1 MSKTTRLT
9 QQDLQIYPSQRMT
22 DTPDG
27 GGRMV
32 GQPLKGED
40 NEIFP
45 IVSDV
50 DRTMGSFDARL
61 LYPAVLRDDKEP
73 LYGGHFIISEPPK
86 ADNVSYLAFKARNY
100 GETRQDIMP
109 RIEAYSVPTIEGRM
123 TMMGKH
129 LAGVRLIQAY
139 QRIEAPLP
147 KVGERYCLQFE
158 DKSNAQTVFRYEYFR
173 IADLSHEVRTFEVPM
188 PNGDVREIQRRVLKM
203 EITNPL
209 ANDYEG
215 VKYPQEGYAQTAVRI
230 LETQVADSAAYYGVK
245 PVKTEL
251 KRGDL
256 TVAVKE
262 IYEKLVPTATAET
275 PYADRYPV
283 IGGEWVPAAPE
294 SAVYGLSG
302 AAYPND
308 TLYLPH
314 GVLPGSVKIDGYRD
328 NGLGRLSGSGGAS
341 LSVDYE
347 RGMIQGVRGIYGL
360 NVTAVPAAKVSN
372 ARHTAYIEIKDG
384 NQGTAWAP
392 LLQPAPAPG
401 SLTVSYMSLGVWY
414 GLSDAGD
421 YILRAEDGTAAGTVS
436 DTGSA
441 VLTLPALPDVGSRI
455 VLQWGDASNYRTFDA
470 QASGKTPVV
479 RQVSGSA
486 LVPSAPAGYI
496 KPGSLRLSW
505 NGKTAQDDKGR
516 LKGQAQGY
524 VDYMRG
530 AAVVTGGLEA
540 APVTVSYQ
548 AYTGKEVAA
557 AINDVGAAAL
567 DTRIGKTAPGSL
579 QLALLYRASA
589 AAGTARWVKAEYNNL
604 SVGGNILAR
613 EKHDVKILADSA
625 KYQGQTL
632 IRLTDDGNG
641 GLLLPDGTKLNGASI
656 DYADGHIVIPDAK
669 TAGIPIRITL
679 KTGETATVAP
689 GASVTDY
696 DGGTSYLLTERT
708 VTGVSVF
715 IEQAAASRIA
725 DTAVRTVSVTETP
738 SNLSASIY
746 NGTQGGAP
754 VFNTWTF
761 EIGGVKIIE
770 RNGTLYRNWDY
781 AKGTGEAVGR
791 LTDGGEITF
800 TAENLDFAALK
811 ITAGILAKNTERV
824 YAYAGRTEAAP
835 VKPESFTVYAV
846 ANGQTVSG
854 RADADGHITGGITG
868 SIHYETGFYQI
879 AASDGLIAE
888 TLRYNAVTQDHI
900 PLDSS
905 IIGIDSVRLPAD
917 GRVPVFRKGDMV
929 VIGNRLKQDLG
940 QTFTGGQT
948 IALARQNLD
957 RACLLDAQGKHVS
970 AEKYSIDLAAGKL
983 TFAEP
988 LSLAGHTL
996 PLTAVLAWEEENRIT
1011 AADVSGRLKLQT
1023 PLTRDYPKESTYVSS
1038 ALVGGDLLVRAT
1050 EPFAQK
1056 TWDGVWAEGVRGDP
1070 ILARLNTANYPMA
1083 LKSNGAV
1090 TERWLIRFT
1099 GENTYQLYGETLGL
1113 VVQGDTVT
1121 DLAPPNPATG
1131 KPYFTLPAAAFG
1143 GGWSAGN
1150 CIRFNTY
1157 GTPMPVWILRSVQPS
1172 AARQTEKD
1180 GFTACLRGNTV
1191 AE

>member
-73 LYGGHFIISEPPK
+73 LYGGHFIISEPPR

-123 TMMGKH
+123 TLMGKH

-139 QRIEAPLP
+139 QRVEAPLP

-158 DKSNAQTVFRYEYFR
+158 DKSNAQTAYRYEYFR
-173 IADLSHEVRTFEVPM
+173 IADLSHEVRTFEVPT
-188 PNGDVREIQRRVLKM
+188 PNGEVREIQRRVLKM

-215 VKYPQEGYAQTAVRI
+215 VKYPQEGYAQTATRI

-256 TVAVKE
+256 TVSVKE

-283 IGGEWVPAAPE
+283 VGGEWVPSAPE

-302 AAYPND
+302 TAYPND

-347 RGMIQGVRGIYGL
+347 RGMIQGVRGIYDL

-505 NGKTAQDDKGR
+505 AGKTAQDDKGR
-516 LKGQAQGY
+516 LQGQAQGR

-557 AINDVGAAAL
+557 AINDTGAAAL

-604 SVGGNILAR
+604 SVGGNILTR

-696 DGGTSYLLTERT
+696 DGGTSYLLTECT

-754 VFNTWTF
+754 V
-761 EIGGVKIIE
+761 IG
-770 RNGTLYRNWDY
+770 RRRC
-781 AKGTGEAVGR
+781 AKCRSR
-791 LTDGGEITF
+791 L
-800 TAENLDFAALK
+800 
-811 ITAGILAKNTERV
+811 
-824 YAYAGRTEAAP
+824 
-835 VKPESFTVYAV
+835 
-846 ANGQTVSG
+846 
-854 RADADGHITGGITG
+854 
-868 SIHYETGFYQI
+868 
-879 AASDGLIAE
+879 
-888 TLRYNAVTQDHI
+888 
-900 PLDSS
+900 
-905 IIGIDSVRLPAD
+905 LP
-917 GRVPVFRKGDMV
+917 
-929 VIGNRLKQDLG
+929 
-940 QTFTGGQT
+940 
-948 IALARQNLD
+948 
-957 RACLLDAQGKHVS
+957 
-970 AEKYSIDLAAGKL
+970 
-983 TFAEP
+983 
-988 LSLAGHTL
+988 
-996 PLTAVLAWEEENRIT
+996 
-1011 AADVSGRLKLQT
+1011 
-1023 PLTRDYPKESTYVSS
+1023 
-1038 ALVGGDLLVRAT
+1038 
-1050 EPFAQK
+1050 
-1056 TWDGVWAEGVRGDP
+1056 
-1070 ILARLNTANYPMA
+1070 
-1083 LKSNGAV
+1083 
-1090 TERWLIRFT
+1090 
-1099 GENTYQLYGETLGL
+1099 
-1113 VVQGDTVT
+1113 
-1121 DLAPPNPATG
+1121 
-1131 KPYFTLPAAAFG
+1131 
-1143 GGWSAGN
+1143 
-1150 CIRFNTY
+1150 
-1157 GTPMPVWILRSVQPS
+1157 
-1172 AARQTEKD
+1172 
-1180 GFTACLRGNTV
+1180 
-1191 AE
+1191 

>member
-73 LYGGHFIISEPPK
+73 LYGGHFIISEPPR

-123 TMMGKH
+123 TLMGKH

-158 DKSNAQTVFRYEYFR
+158 DKSNAQTTYRYEYFR

-188 PNGDVREIQRRVLKM
+188 PNGDVREIQRRVVKM

-256 TVAVKE
+256 TVSVKE

-302 AAYPND
+302 TAYPND

-505 NGKTAQDDKGR
+505 NGKTAQDNKGR

-557 AINDVGAAAL
+557 VINDTGAAAL

-708 VTGVSVF
+708 VTGVSVY

-738 SNLSASIY
+738 SNLSVSIY

-754 VFNTWTF
+754 VFNTWAF

-781 AKGTGEAVGR
+781 AKGAGEAVGR

-800 TAENLDFAALK
+800 TAENLDF
-811 ITAGILAKNTERV
+811 
-824 YAYAGRTEAAP
+824 
-835 VKPESFTVYAV
+835 VKP
-846 ANGQTVSG
+846 
-854 RADADGHITGGITG
+854 RAI
-868 SIHYETGFYQI
+868 
-879 AASDGLIAE
+879 
-888 TLRYNAVTQDHI
+888 NI
-900 PLDSS
+900 PTS
-905 IIGIDSVRLPAD
+905 
-917 GRVPVFRKGDMV
+917 
-929 VIGNRLKQDLG
+929 
-940 QTFTGGQT
+940 
-948 IALARQNLD
+948 AR
-957 RACLLDAQGKHVS
+957 
-970 AEKYSIDLAAGKL
+970 
-983 TFAEP
+983 
-988 LSLAGHTL
+988 
-996 PLTAVLAWEEENRIT
+996 
-1011 AADVSGRLKLQT
+1011 
-1023 PLTRDYPKESTYVSS
+1023 
-1038 ALVGGDLLVRAT
+1038 
-1050 EPFAQK
+1050 
-1056 TWDGVWAEGVRGDP
+1056 
-1070 ILARLNTANYPMA
+1070 
-1083 LKSNGAV
+1083 
-1090 TERWLIRFT
+1090 
-1099 GENTYQLYGETLGL
+1099 
-1113 VVQGDTVT
+1113 
-1121 DLAPPNPATG
+1121 
-1131 KPYFTLPAAAFG
+1131 
-1143 GGWSAGN
+1143 
-1150 CIRFNTY
+1150 
-1157 GTPMPVWILRSVQPS
+1157 
-1172 AARQTEKD
+1172 
-1180 GFTACLRGNTV
+1180 
-1191 AE
+1191 

>member
-158 DKSNAQTVFRYEYFR
+158 DKSNAQTAYRYEYFR
-173 IADLSHEVRTFEVPM
+173 IADLSNEVRTFEVPM

-215 VKYPQEGYAQTAVRI
+215 VKYPQEGYAQTATRI
-230 LETQVADSAAYYGVK
+230 LETQVADSATYYGVK

-256 TVAVKE
+256 TVAVEE

-283 IGGEWVPAAPE
+283 VGGEWVPSAPE
-294 SAVYGLSG
+294 SAVYGLDG
-302 AAYPND
+302 ATYPND

-516 LKGQAQGY
+516 LKGQAQGR

-557 AINDVGAAAL
+557 AINDTGAAAL

-641 GLLLPDGTKLNGASI
+641 GLLR
-656 DYADGHIVIPDAK
+656 H
-669 TAGIPIRITL
+669 
-679 KTGETATVAP
+679 
-689 GASVTDY
+689 
-696 DGGTSYLLTERT
+696 GGR
-708 VTGVSVF
+708 
-715 IEQAAASRIA
+715 
-725 DTAVRTVSVTETP
+725 
-738 SNLSASIY
+738 
-746 NGTQGGAP
+746 
-754 VFNTWTF
+754 
-761 EIGGVKIIE
+761 
-770 RNGTLYRNWDY
+770 
-781 AKGTGEAVGR
+781 
-791 LTDGGEITF
+791 
-800 TAENLDFAALK
+800 
-811 ITAGILAKNTERV
+811 
-824 YAYAGRTEAAP
+824 
-835 VKPESFTVYAV
+835 
-846 ANGQTVSG
+846 
-854 RADADGHITGGITG
+854 
-868 SIHYETGFYQI
+868 
-879 AASDGLIAE
+879 
-888 TLRYNAVTQDHI
+888 
-900 PLDSS
+900 
-905 IIGIDSVRLPAD
+905 
-917 GRVPVFRKGDMV
+917 
-929 VIGNRLKQDLG
+929 
-940 QTFTGGQT
+940 
-948 IALARQNLD
+948 
-957 RACLLDAQGKHVS
+957 
-970 AEKYSIDLAAGKL
+970 
-983 TFAEP
+983 
-988 LSLAGHTL
+988 
-996 PLTAVLAWEEENRIT
+996 
-1011 AADVSGRLKLQT
+1011 
-1023 PLTRDYPKESTYVSS
+1023 
-1038 ALVGGDLLVRAT
+1038 
-1050 EPFAQK
+1050 
-1056 TWDGVWAEGVRGDP
+1056 
-1070 ILARLNTANYPMA
+1070 
-1083 LKSNGAV
+1083 
-1090 TERWLIRFT
+1090 
-1099 GENTYQLYGETLGL
+1099 
-1113 VVQGDTVT
+1113 
-1121 DLAPPNPATG
+1121 
-1131 KPYFTLPAAAFG
+1131 
-1143 GGWSAGN
+1143 
-1150 CIRFNTY
+1150 
-1157 GTPMPVWILRSVQPS
+1157 
-1172 AARQTEKD
+1172 
-1180 GFTACLRGNTV
+1180 
-1191 AE
+1191 

>member
-73 LYGGHFIISEPPK
+73 LYGGHFIISEPPR

-158 DKSNAQTVFRYEYFR
+158 DKSNAQTAYRYEYFR

-283 IGGEWVPAAPE
+283 IGG
-294 SAVYGLSG
+294 
-302 AAYPND
+302 
-308 TLYLPH
+308 
-314 GVLPGSVKIDGYRD
+314 
-328 NGLGRLSGSGGAS
+328 AS

-421 YILRAEDGTAAGTVS
+421 YILRTEDGTAAGTVS

-486 LVPSAPAGYI
+486 LVPSVPAGYI

-505 NGKTAQDDKGR
+505 AGKTAQDDKGR
-516 LKGQAQGY
+516 LKGQAQGR

-557 AINDVGAAAL
+557 AINDTGAAAL

-708 VTGVSVF
+708 VTGVSVY

-754 VFNTWTF
+754 VFNTWAF

-781 AKGTGEAVGR
+781 AKGAGEAVGR
-791 LTDGGEITF
+791 LTEGGEITF

-948 IALARQNLD
+948 VALARQNLD
-957 RACLLDAQGKHVS
+957 RACLLDAQGRHVS

-1023 PLTRDYPKESTYVSS
+1023 PLTRDYPQEGTYVSS

-1056 TWDGVWAEGVRGDP
+1056 TWDGVWAEAVRGDP
-1070 ILARLNTANYPMA
+1070 VLARLNTANYPMA

-1099 GENTYQLYGETLGL
+1099 GESTYQLYGETLGL
-1113 VVQGDTVT
+1113 VVQGDIVT

-1131 KPYFTLPAAAFG
+1131 KPYFTLPSAAFG

-1150 CIRFNTY
+1150 CIRFDTY

-1172 AARQTEKD
+1172 AERQTEKD

>member
-73 LYGGHFIISEPPK
+73 LYGGHFIISEPPR

-158 DKSNAQTVFRYEYFR
+158 DKSNAQTAYRYEYFR

-283 IGGEWVPAAPE
+283 IGG
-294 SAVYGLSG
+294 
-302 AAYPND
+302 
-308 TLYLPH
+308 
-314 GVLPGSVKIDGYRD
+314 
-328 NGLGRLSGSGGAS
+328 AS

-421 YILRAEDGTAAGTVS
+421 YILRTEDGTAAGTVS

-486 LVPSAPAGYI
+486 LVPSVPAGYI

-505 NGKTAQDDKGR
+505 AGKTAQDDKGR
-516 LKGQAQGY
+516 LKGQAQGR

-557 AINDVGAAAL
+557 AINDTGAAAL

-708 VTGVSVF
+708 VTGVSVY

-754 VFNTWTF
+754 VFNTWAF

-781 AKGTGEAVGR
+781 AKGAGEAVGR
-791 LTDGGEITF
+791 LTEGGEITF

-948 IALARQNLD
+948 VALARQKLD
-957 RACLLDAQGKHVS
+957 RACLLDAQGRHVS

-1023 PLTRDYPKESTYVSS
+1023 PLTRDYPQEGTYVSS

-1056 TWDGVWAEGVRGDP
+1056 TWDGVWAEAVRGDP
-1070 ILARLNTANYPMA
+1070 VLARLNTANYPMA

-1099 GENTYQLYGETLGL
+1099 GESTYQLYGETLGL
-1113 VVQGDTVT
+1113 VVQGDIVT

-1131 KPYFTLPAAAFG
+1131 KPYFTLPSAAFG

-1150 CIRFNTY
+1150 CIRFDTY

-1172 AARQTEKD
+1172 AERQTEND

>member
-73 LYGGHFIISEPPK
+73 LYGGHFIISEPPR

-158 DKSNAQTVFRYEYFR
+158 DKSNAQTAYRYEYFR

-251 KRGDL
+251 KQGDL
-256 TVAVKE
+256 TVSVKE

-283 IGGEWVPAAPE
+283 I
-294 SAVYGLSG
+294 
-302 AAYPND
+302 
-308 TLYLPH
+308 
-314 GVLPGSVKIDGYRD
+314 
-328 NGLGRLSGSGGAS
+328 GGAS

-421 YILRAEDGTAAGTVS
+421 YILRTEDGTAAGTVS

-486 LVPSAPAGYI
+486 LVPSVPAGYI

-505 NGKTAQDDKGR
+505 AGKTAQDDKGR
-516 LKGQAQGY
+516 LKGQAQGR

-557 AINDVGAAAL
+557 VINDTGAAAL

-708 VTGVSVF
+708 VTGVSVY

-754 VFNTWTF
+754 VFNTWAF

-781 AKGTGEAVGR
+781 AKGAGEAVGR
-791 LTDGGEITF
+791 LTEGGEITF

-917 GRVPVFRKGDMV
+917 GRVPVFRKGDMI

-948 IALARQNLD
+948 VALARQNLD
-957 RACLLDAQGKHVS
+957 RACLLDAQGRHVS

-1023 PLTRDYPKESTYVSS
+1023 PLTRDYPQEGTYVSS

-1056 TWDGVWAEGVRGDP
+1056 TWDGVWAEAVRGDP
-1070 ILARLNTANYPMA
+1070 VLARLNTANYPMA

-1099 GENTYQLYGETLGL
+1099 GESTYQLYGETLGL
-1113 VVQGDTVT
+1113 VVQGDIVT

-1131 KPYFTLPAAAFG
+1131 KPYFTLPSAAFG

-1150 CIRFNTY
+1150 CIRFDTY

-1172 AARQTEKD
+1172 AERQTEKD